1 MNPITLICCIF
12 LSSCFTFSVSAQS
25 AKPAVKKTVVK
36 RNGTITSV
44 TKFKPP
50 VVKTFL
56 GRNEKEATVT
66 VDEANQLVNLPLR
79 IVDEAN
85 NLYPI
90 SSYQF
95 LYKKRSVIEDEQS
108 GKRQTVFTNT
118 ADIFKA
124 TPLPKVWKENISGGL
139 QKGEELVFFDIVV
152 NDKQN
157 RKFFAPNVKI
167 IVK

>member
-1 MNPITLICCIF
+1 ML
-12 LSSCFTFSVSAQS
+12 CFAFSFTVSAQS
-25 AKPAVKKTVVK
+25 AKPVVK
-36 RNGTITSV
+36 NPVKNGTITPV

-66 VDEANQLVNLPLR
+66 IDEANQLVNLPLR
-79 IVDEAN
+79 VVDDKN
-85 NLYPI
+85 NAYTI

-95 LYKKRSVIEDEQS
+95 MYRKRSVIEDEETGRRS
-108 GKRQTVFTNT
+108 TVFTNT
-118 ADIFKA
+118 ANLFKSS
-124 TPLPKVWKENISGGL
+124 PLPKVWKENISGGM
-139 QKGEELVFFDIVV
+139 QKGEELFFFDIIV

>member
-1 MNPITLICCIF
+1 MKLLF
-12 LSSCFTFSVSAQS
+12 LSFACCLVLAANAQT
-25 AKPAVKKTVVK
+25 KKTTKSNTVS
-36 RNGTITSV
+36 ITPV

-66 VDEANQLVNLPLR
+66 VDEANQLVNLPLK
-79 IVDEAN
+79 IVDDKN
-85 NLYPI
+85 VTYTI

-95 LYKKRSVIEDEQS
+95 LYKKKSVIEDEES
-108 GKRQTVFTNT
+108 GRKETVFTNT
-118 ADIFKA
+118 ADLFKA
-124 TPLPKVWKENISGGL
+124 TPLPKVWQDNISDGI
-139 QKGEELVFFDIVV
+139 QKGEELFFFDVIV
-152 NDKQN
+152 NDKQG

>member
-1 MNPITLICCIF
+1 MIPMKFLFLLIA
-12 LSSCFTFSVSAQS
+12 SFTAFTASAQQI
-25 AKPAVKKTVVK
+25 KPVKKPI
-36 RNGTITSV
+36 GAIQQV

-66 VDEANQLVNLPLR
+66 IDEANQLVNLPLK
-79 IVDEAN
+79 ITDEQN
-85 NLYPI
+85 NVYTI

-95 LYKKRSVIEDEQS
+95 LYRKRSVVEDEET

-118 ADIFKA
+118 ASLFRA
-124 TPLPKVWKENISGGL
+124 SPLPKVWKENISGGL
-139 QKGEELVFFDIVV
+139 QKGEELFFFDIIVS
-152 NDKQN
+152 DKLG
-157 RKFFAPNVKI
+157 RKFLAPDLKI

>member
-1 MNPITLICCIF
+1 MNPIKFLCCLFIS
-12 LSSCFTFSVSAQS
+12 LCFSFSAFSQS

-36 RNGTITSV
+36 KNGTITSV
-44 TKFKPP
+44 AKFKPP

-66 VDEANQLVNLPLR
+66 IDEANQLVNLPLR
-79 IVDEAN
+79 IVDQAN
-85 NLYPI
+85 NVYTI

-95 LYKKRSVIEDEQS
+95 LYKKRSVIEDEQT

-139 QKGEELVFFDIVV
+139 QKGEELIFFDIVV

-157 RKFFAPNVKI
+157 RKFFAPDIKIVVK
-167 IVK
+167 

>member
-1 MNPITLICCIF
+1 MKFLFLLIAYFIA
-12 LSSCFTFSVSAQS
+12 FSASAQVNRQI
-25 AKPAVKKTVVK
+25 KPAKKNVI
-36 RNGTITSV
+36 GTIQPV

-50 VVKTFL
+50 VVKTFI

-79 IVDEAN
+79 VVDDKN
-85 NLYPI
+85 NVYTI

-95 LYKKRSVIEDEQS
+95 MYKKKSVIENEET
-108 GKRQTVFTNT
+108 GRRENVFSTT
-118 ADIFKA
+118 ASLFKSS
-124 TPLPKVWKENISGGL
+124 PLPKVWKENISGGL
-139 QKGEELVFFDIVV
+139 QKGEELFFFDIIV

>member
-1 MNPITLICCIF
+1 MNVKELGLLLFALF
-12 LSSCFTFSVSAQS
+12 LLVAASAQTK
-25 AKPAVKKTVVK
+25 KPVKNNVV
-36 RNGTITSV
+36 TPV

-50 VVKTFL
+50 EVKTFL

-79 IVDEAN
+79 IVDAQN
-85 NLYPI
+85 NAYGI

-95 LYKKRSVIEDEQS
+95 MYKKKSVIEDEES
-108 GKRQTVFTNT
+108 GRRSTVFTNT
-118 ADIFKA
+118 ADLFKV

-139 QKGEELVFFDIVV
+139 QKGEELFFFDIVV

-157 RKFFAPNVKI
+157 RKFYAPNVKI
-167 IVK
+167 IIK